1 MGNMNLPNQLTVL
14 RILLSPVF
22 LYFFNSESKDLKFL
36 SFCIFTIAAITDWYD
51 GVLARKY
58 GFVTRWGKFLDPLAD
73 KILTSFAF
81 IGFLSIGYIQ
91 FWMFAIIVVR
101 DIGITLLRSFAELKG
116 KHVVTTFSAKV
127 KTFVQMVV
135 IFYVLFFYCVKDY
148 SWFGSSFGSLS
159 DYLLHPV
166 LIEVMMIIVTVF
178 TLYTGIMYLI
188 DNRKIIRE
196 IYASSSEVS

>member
-1 MGNMNLPNQLTVL
+1 MNLPNQLTVT

-22 LYFFNSESKDLKFL
+22 LYFFNSHNKDLRFI

-58 GFVTRWGKFLDPLAD
+58 GFESRWGKFLDPLAD

-81 IGFLSIGYIQ
+81 FAFLSIGYIA
-91 FWMFAIIVVR
+91 FWMFTVIVIR
-101 DIGITLLRSFAELKG
+101 DIGITLLRSYAELKD
-116 KHVVTTFSAKV
+116 KPVVTTYSAKV

-135 IFYVLFFYCVKDY
+135 IFYVLFFYSIKDFD
-148 SWFGSSFGSLS
+148 WFISAFGGSTSYILN
-159 DYLLHPV
+159 PV
-166 LIEVMMIIVTVF
+166 LIQVMMMIVTIL
-178 TLYTGIMYLI
+178 TIYTGIMYLI

-196 IYASSSEVS
+196 IYASSSQVSQ